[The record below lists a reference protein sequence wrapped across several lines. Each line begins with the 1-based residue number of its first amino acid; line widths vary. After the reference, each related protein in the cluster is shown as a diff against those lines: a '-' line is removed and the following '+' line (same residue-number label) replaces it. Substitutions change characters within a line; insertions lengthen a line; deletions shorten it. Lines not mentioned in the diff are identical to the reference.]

1 MTDRAGSAR
10 VSLLVVDIGGTK
22 VSSAWWRRGQLSQ
35 VRTRPMA
42 RDETSFVALLQD
54 LHREYPDARQLGVA
68 VTGRAVAG
76 VVRAVNAAMIGFWNG
91 YPLAARVAGV
101 GLPAPL
107 LLNDAQA
114 AAWGEFRAEGAPVD
128 PRPPDE
134 GRARG
139 GRDEDP
145 DSAGD
150 LLFITL
156 STGVGGG
163 LVLGGRLQSGAGG
176 LAGHIGH
183 VGSALRAVDGDQACS
198 CGRRNCLETVASG
211 TALARQ
217 GRHVLGR
224 ECTAQEVLARAQAG
238 DVALQQ
244 VVDVAAAAVA
254 QALADARALTG
265 VARVRLGGGLGLAPV
280 MVDAVERALRELP
293 PLFVPALEPARLG
306 ADAGLIGVGWWVEA
320 HGAVGAGEA

>member
-1 MTDRAGSAR
+1 M
-10 VSLLVVDIGGTK
+10 SLLVVDIGGTK
-22 VSSAWWRRGQLSQ
+22 VSSAWWERGQLSQ

-42 RDETSFVALLQD
+42 RDEAGFVALLQD
-54 LHREYPDARQLGVA
+54 LHREYPYAQQLGVA

-91 YPLAARVAGV
+91 YPLAARMAGV

-114 AAWGEFRAEGAPVD
+114 AAWGEFRADVD
-128 PRPPDE
+128 VADGRPSSE
-134 GRARG
+134 GRG
-139 GRDEDP
+139 GVARDEDP
-145 DSAGD
+145 DAGRD
-150 LLFITL
+150 LLFVTL

-163 LVLGGRLQSGAGG
+163 LVLGGRLQSGAAG

-211 TALARQ
+211 TALSRQ

-224 ECTAQEVLARAQAG
+224 ECTAQEVLARAQSG
-238 DVALQQ
+238 DVAMQQ

-280 MVDAVERALRELP
+280 MFEAIERALRELP
-293 PLFVPALEPARLG
+293 PLFVPVLEPARLG
-306 ADAGLIGVGWWVEA
+306 AHAGLIGVGWWAEA
-320 HGAVGAGEA
+320 QGVDGVREA

>member
-1 MTDRAGSAR
+1 M
-10 VSLLVVDIGGTK
+10 SLLVVDIGGTK
-22 VSSAWWRRGQLSQ
+22 VSSAWWRHGHLSQ

-42 RDETSFVALLQD
+42 RDEAGFVALLQD
-54 LHREYPDARQLGVA
+54 LHRDYPHARQLGVA

-91 YPLAARVAGV
+91 YPLAARMAGV

-114 AAWGEFRAEGAPVD
+114 AAWGEFRADVD
-128 PRPPDE
+128 ADVGRPSGQE
-134 GRARG
+134 GRGAGGGDEALEG
-139 GRDEDP
+139 GRD
-145 DSAGD
+145 
-150 LLFITL
+150 LLFVTL

-163 LVLGGRLQSGAGG
+163 LVLGGRLQSGAAG

-183 VGSALRAVDGDQACS
+183 VGTALRAVDGDQACS

-224 ECTAQEVLARAQAG
+224 ECTAQEVLARAQSG
-238 DVALQQ
+238 DAALQQ
-244 VVDVAAAAVA
+244 VVAVAAAAVA

-265 VARVRLGGGLGLAPV
+265 VARVRLGGGLGLAP
-280 MVDAVERALRELP
+280 MMFDAIERALRELP
-293 PLFVPALEPARLG
+293 PLFVPVLEPARLG
-306 ADAGLIGVGWWVEA
+306 VLAGLIGVGWWAEA
-320 HGAVGAGEA
+320 HGVDGVRDV

>member
-1 MTDRAGSAR
+1 

-22 VSSAWWRRGQLSQ
+22 VSSAWWERGQLRE
-35 VRTRPMA
+35 VRSRPMA
-42 RDETSFVALLQD
+42 RDEAGFVALLQD
-54 LHREYPDARQLGVA
+54 LHRDYPHARQLGVA

-91 YPLAARVAGV
+91 YPLAARMAGV

-114 AAWGEFRAEGAPVD
+114 AAWGEFRADVD
-128 PRPPDE
+128 VADGRPSSE
-134 GRARG
+134 GRG
-139 GRDEDP
+139 GGAGDEAADT
-145 DSAGD
+145 GRD
-150 LLFITL
+150 LLFVTL

-163 LVLGGRLQSGAGG
+163 LVLGGRLQSGGAG

-183 VGSALRAVDGDQACS
+183 VGSARRAVDGDQACS

-217 GRHVLGR
+217 GHHVLGR
-224 ECTAQEVLARAQAG
+224 DCTAQEVLARAKSG
-238 DVALQQ
+238 DVAMQQ

-254 QALADARALTG
+254 QALADASALTG

-280 MVDAVERALRELP
+280 MFDAIERALRELP
-293 PLFVPALEPARLG
+293 PLFVPVLEPACLG
-306 ADAGLIGVGWWVEA
+306 AHGGLIGVGWW
-320 HGAVGAGEA
+320 AVAPSGDDAREPSDVQ